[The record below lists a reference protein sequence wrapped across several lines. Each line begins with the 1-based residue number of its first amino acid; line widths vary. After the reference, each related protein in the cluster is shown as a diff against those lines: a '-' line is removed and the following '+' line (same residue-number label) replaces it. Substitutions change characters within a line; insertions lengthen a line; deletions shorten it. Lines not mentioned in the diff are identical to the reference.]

1 MVLEPAHEQ
10 AEAHQKV
17 NQSGEDQGKVHDLER
32 KNVLTLR
39 PCLIIRLNLRQ
50 IDVVRR
56 LRATLNISDFKEALN
71 PSTII
76 WWDTPG
82 GKHTCELEYNYN
94 NDKYEPDRAV
104 CYAHALKL
112 ADAIDLRFAK
122 IETDEVDCACDEV
135 IGDAER

>member
-76 WWDTPG
+76 
-82 GKHTCELEYNYN
+82 
-94 NDKYEPDRAV
+94 
-104 CYAHALKL
+104 
-112 ADAIDLRFAK
+112 
-122 IETDEVDCACDEV
+122 
-135 IGDAER
+135 